1 MESLVL
7 SPLLSY
13 KSIVLDSNYSMLLGH
28 PWFKNA
34 KVSHNW
40 GNNIITIQGTEII
53 ITIHVTK
60 KLGTQTKW
68 PEILICYDFHFGI
81 SNEVEDLMFAT

>member
-1 MESLVL
+1 
-7 SPLLSY
+7 
-13 KSIVLDSNYSMLLGH
+13 MLLGH

-60 KLGTQTKW
+60 KLGTQTK
-68 PEILICYDFHFGI
+68 
-81 SNEVEDLMFAT
+81 